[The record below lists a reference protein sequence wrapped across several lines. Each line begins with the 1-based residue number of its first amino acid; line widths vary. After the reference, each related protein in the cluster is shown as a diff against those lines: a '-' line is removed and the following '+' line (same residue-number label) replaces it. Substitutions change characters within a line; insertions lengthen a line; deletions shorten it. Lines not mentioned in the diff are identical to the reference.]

1 MKLMT
6 QTIDI
11 KAIQKLSV
19 RKRLQLIK
27 RIWET
32 IDKEEP
38 VIAKRV
44 AGMER
49 RLLKAAR
56 SGMMKLLRSVR

>member
-11 KAIQKLSV
+11 KAIRKLSV
-19 RKRLQLIK
+19 KRRLQMIK
-27 RIWET
+27 KIWET

>member
-19 RKRLQLIK
+19 RRRLQLIK